1 MQKISPDSHIP
12 VRTRVPSWKVQ
23 EQQEEVKEPSTS
35 SSCEP
40 TTSCNETRK
49 QRRSRTD
56 YSTWSIEDR
65 VSQER
70 TYNNEY
76 SRGYRERK
84 RERNIKLEN
93 DLRELEKK
101 NMTLKDK
108 KIRIQGAIQYIRH
121 VIENKNIGK

>member
-1 MQKISPDSHIP
+1 MQKTCPDSHIP

-23 EQQEEVKEPSTS
+23 EQQEEAIEPSTS
-35 SSCEP
+35 
-40 TTSCNETRK
+40 CNGTRK

-56 YSTWSIEDR
+56 YSTWPIEDR

-76 SRGYRERK
+76 SKGYRDRK

-93 DLRELEKK
+93 DLKELEKK

-108 KIRIQGAIQYIRH
+108 KIRIQGAIHYIRH